1 MISWRTEHLQLFAVL
16 AVAALLRMAYPGMTE
31 FKADEAHLYTLAYD
45 LAAGQNIPLRG
56 IGSSIGIPNFPLSA
70 WLYAFPLAL
79 WKHPYAATLF
89 TGLLNTAAVLAC
101 WWVARR
107 YWGARTGI
115 LAAFFFAVSPWA
127 IIFSRKIWAQNLLPL
142 FAIGWAI
149 SAFLTFAHG
158 RKRAALAHGVLL
170 GCVPQIHFSGIA
182 LLPISVVTGMLFRRR
197 VEWRWLAA
205 GAAIAA
211 TFAAPLVF
219 QFTAQGFPS
228 LTEMTTRPLRFRTDS
243 LTFTWM
249 LSTGADI
256 HSLAGNTGYLDYM
269 QTVPNLAP
277 MRWLW
282 GALIAFGS
290 WRLLRPA
297 QGREHS
303 IVARLVIAWLV
314 APAFLSLWSPVSIY
328 PHYFIITFPAQYIA
342 AAVGA
347 IALLDKLTH
356 PSQRAAGWGLLLAS
370 GSLQIWALIALF
382 QLLSLR
388 ATPGGFG
395 SPLSMKLAA
404 VESVRAALRSGPATE
419 VLIAGSGNNPTA
431 HQFPAVYDAL
441 LRETPHRFV
450 DANVSA
456 VRPITPTVVL
466 LPPETQPALQL
477 YREWSTRATSVPLRL
492 GEGSLKVLELPAPTD
507 VFIPPKEFSP
517 PHTLANGV
525 TLLGYEPLPSS
536 QNELRWALHW
546 RAGVENDTD
555 YHFFNHLLD
564 ASGERVGQADARSFP
579 ANQWREGDRVIS
591 LFSAIL
597 PDSPETL
604 RVGMYTYPIVENV
617 PVMDGSGG
625 IIGQAVTARWTSP

>member
-1 MISWRTEHLQLFAVL
+1 MISTRAERLQLFLVL

-31 FKADEAHLYTLAYD
+31 FKADEARLYTLAYD
-45 LAAGQNIPLRG
+45 LATGQNIPLRG

-79 WKHPYAATLF
+79 CKHPYAATLF
-89 TGLLNTAAVLAC
+89 TGLLNTATVLAC

-107 YWGARTGI
+107 YWGVRAGI

-142 FAIGWAI
+142 FVSGWAI

-158 RKRAALAHGVLL
+158 RRRAALAHGVLL
-170 GCVPQIHFSGIA
+170 GCVPQIHFSGLA
-182 LLPISVVTGMLFRRR
+182 LLPISVVAGILFRRS
-197 VEWRWLAA
+197 VAWKWMAA
-205 GAAIAA
+205 GAAVAA
-211 TFAAPLVF
+211 AFAAPLALHLA
-219 QFTAQGFPS
+219 TQGFPS
-228 LTEMTTRPLRFRTDS
+228 LTGLTAHPLRFGTDS
-243 LTFTWM
+243 LNFIWM

-256 HSLAGNTGYLDYM
+256 HSLAGNPGYLDYM

-282 GALIAFGS
+282 GALIAFGG
-290 WRLLRPA
+290 WRLLLPA
-297 QGREHS
+297 QGRERS
-303 IVARLVIAWLV
+303 IVAHLVIAWLV
-314 APAFLSLWSPVSIY
+314 APAFLSLLSPVSMY

-356 PSQRAAGWGLLLAS
+356 RSQRAAGWGLLLAS
-370 GSLQIWALIALF
+370 GSLQLWALIALF
-382 QLLSLR
+382 QFSSLR

-404 VESVRAALRSGPATE
+404 VESARAALRARPATE
-419 VLIAGSGNNPTA
+419 VLIAGSGNNPTV
-431 HQFPAVYDAL
+431 HQFPAVYHAL

-450 DANVSA
+450 DANASA
-456 VRPITPTVVL
+456 VRPTTPTVVL
-466 LPPETQPALQL
+466 LQPGIQPARQL
-477 YREWSTRATSVPLRL
+477 YREWSTRATSVPLRA
-492 GEGSLKVLELPAPTD
+492 GEGSLDVLELPAPTD
-507 VFIPPKEFSP
+507 DFIPPKEFSP
-517 PHTLANGV
+517 PRTLANGV
-525 TLLGYEPLPSS
+525 TLLGYGPLPSS

-546 RAGVENDTD
+546 RTGDEADTD

-591 LFSAIL
+591 VFSAFL
-597 PDSPETL
+597 LDAPETL
-604 RVGMYTYPIVENV
+604 RVGMYTYPDMENV
-617 PVMDGSGG
+617 PVVDGSGG

>member
-1 MISWRTEHLQLFAVL
+1 MISSRTERLQLFVVL

-31 FKADEAHLYTLAYD
+31 FKADEARLYALAYD
-45 LAAGQNIPLRG
+45 LAAGQNVPLSG

-70 WLYAFPLAL
+70 WLYAFPLTL

-89 TGLLNTAAVLAC
+89 TGLLNAAAVLAC

-142 FAIGWAI
+142 FVIGWAI

-158 RKRAALAHGVLL
+158 RRRAAFAHGVLL
-170 GCVPQIHFSGIA
+170 GCVPQIHFSGLA

-197 VEWRWLAA
+197 VAWRWLAA
-205 GAAIAA
+205 GAAVAA
-211 TFAAPLVF
+211 AFAAPLAF
-219 QFTAQGFPS
+219 HLAAQGFPS
-228 LTEMTTRPLRFRTDS
+228 LTGLTASPPRFGPDS

-256 HSLAGNTGYLDYM
+256 HSLAGNPGYLDYM

-282 GALIAFGS
+282 GALIAFGG
-290 WRLLRPA
+290 WRLIRPT
-297 QGREHS
+297 QGRECS
-303 IVARLVIAWLV
+303 IVARLIIAWLV
-314 APAFLSLWSPVSIY
+314 APAFLSLWSPVSMH
-328 PHYFIITFPAQYIA
+328 PHYFIITFPAQFIA

-347 IALLDKLTH
+347 IALLDKLAH

-370 GSLQIWALIALF
+370 GILQLWALIALF
-382 QLLSLR
+382 QFSSLR

-404 VESVRAALRSGPATE
+404 VESARAALRVGPATE
-419 VLIAGSGNNPTA
+419 VLIAGSGNDPA
-431 HQFPAVYDAL
+431 VHQFPAVYDAL
-441 LRETPHRFV
+441 LRGTPHRFV
-450 DANVSA
+450 DANASA
-456 VRPITPTVVL
+456 VRPTTPTVVL
-466 LPPETQPALQL
+466 LQPEPHPARQL
-477 YREWSTRATSVPLRL
+477 YREWSTRATSIPLRV
-492 GEGSLKVLELPAPTD
+492 GEGSLQVLELPVPTD
-507 VFIPPKEFSP
+507 DFIPPQEFYP
-517 PHTLANGV
+517 PRTLANGV

-546 RAGVENDTD
+546 RAGDEADTD

-564 ASGERVGQADARSFP
+564 ASGTRVGQADARSFP

-604 RVGMYTYPIVENV
+604 RVGMYTYPDVENV
-617 PVMDGSGG
+617 PVVDESGG
-625 IIGQAVTARWTSP
+625 IIGQAVSARWTSP

>member
-1 MISWRTEHLQLFAVL
+1 MISSRTERQQLFVVL
-16 AVAALLRMAYPGMTE
+16 AVAALLRMAFPGMTE
-31 FKADEAHLYTLAYD
+31 FKADEARLYTLAYD

-56 IGSSIGIPNFPLSA
+56 IGASIGIPNFPLSA
-70 WLYAFPLAL
+70 WLYAFPLAF

-89 TGLLNTAAVLAC
+89 TGLLNTAAVFAC

-127 IIFSRKIWAQNLLPL
+127 IIYSRKIWAQNLLPL
-142 FAIGWAI
+142 FVIAWAI

-158 RKRAALAHGVLL
+158 RRRAALAHGVLL
-170 GCVPQIHFSGIA
+170 GFVPQIHFSGLA
-182 LLPISVVTGMLFRRR
+182 LLPISVVTGLLFRRR
-197 VEWRWLAA
+197 VAWKWLAA
-205 GAAIAA
+205 GAAAA
-211 TFAAPLVF
+211 AAFAAPLAF
-219 QFTAQGFPS
+219 HLAAQGFPT
-228 LTEMTTRPLRFRTDS
+228 LTGLTASPLRLGTES
-243 LTFTWM
+243 LTFIWM

-256 HSLAGNTGYLDYM
+256 HSLAGNPGYLDYM

-282 GALIAFGS
+282 GALIAFGV

-297 QGREHS
+297 QDRERS
-303 IVARLVIAWLV
+303 IVARLVIAWLM
-314 APAFLSLWSPVSIY
+314 APALLSLWSPVSMY

-356 PSQRAAGWGLLLAS
+356 PSQRVVGWGLLLAS
-370 GSLQIWALIALF
+370 GSVQLWALIALF
-382 QLLSLR
+382 QFLSLR

-395 SPLSMKLAA
+395 IPLSMKLAA
-404 VESVRAALRSGPATE
+404 VESVRAALRAGPATE
-419 VLIAGSGNNPTA
+419 VLIAGSGNNPTV

-441 LRETPHRFV
+441 LRKTPHRFV
-450 DANVSA
+450 DANASA
-456 VRPITPTVVL
+456 VRPNTPTVVL
-466 LPPETQPALQL
+466 LQLETTQPAPQL
-477 YREWSTRATSVPLRL
+477 YREWSIRAASVPLRA

-507 VFIPPKEFSP
+507 DFIPPREFSP

-525 TLLGYEPLPSS
+525 ALLGYEPLPSS

-546 RAGVENDTD
+546 RTGDEADTD

-591 LFSAIL
+591 VFSAFL
-597 PDSPETL
+597 LDADRKS
-604 RVGMYTYPIVENV
+604 VV
-617 PVMDGSGG
+617 
-625 IIGQAVTARWTSP
+625 